1 MCVTQGWLGARCF
14 SACVTRSVTECVTVE
29 CVSVLQEDARCEGFG
44 CVDRSV
50 PVASLCVRLAGH
62 PSPPG
67 VLVFVLFCTRICA
80 LFYLCLC
87 SFVRA
92 FVPFTFVPVCACP
105 CALFYSCFWLFL
117 SNFIWTYENNFV
129 HHVANDLS
137 SLASGFWMIN
147 PKMRR

>member
-50 PVASLCVRLAGH
+50 PVASLCVQLAGH

-67 VLVFVLFCTRICA
+67 VLVFVLFCTCICA
-80 LFYLCLC
+80 LYIRACLYMPLC
-87 SFVRA
+87 SFLLM
-92 FVPFTFVPVCACP
+92 FL
-105 CALFYSCFWLFL
+105 ALFIKLY
-117 SNFIWTYENNFV
+117 IWTYENNFV
-129 HHVANDLS
+129 HH
-137 SLASGFWMIN
+137 
-147 PKMRR
+147 